1 MYCLFGFSFKTLS
14 IIGVEGEMWLGKL
27 KTEDSIAYFCGAR
40 LNMTGVVYNRC
51 EMVRPGRVFEGV
63 KNIYCGG

>member
-1 MYCLFGFSFKTLS
+1 MGDK
-14 IIGVEGEMWLGKL
+14 IRVEGEMWLGKL
-27 KTEDSIAYFCGAR
+27 KTKDSIAYFCGAR

>member
-1 MYCLFGFSFKTLS
+1 
-14 IIGVEGEMWLGKL
+14 MWLGKL
-27 KTEDSIAYFCGAR
+27 KPEDSIAYFCGAR

>member
-1 MYCLFGFSFKTLS
+1 MGDK
-14 IIGVEGEMWLGKL
+14 IRVEGEMWLGKL
-27 KTEDSIAYFCGAR
+27 KTGDSIAYFCGAR

-63 KNIYCGG
+63 KNILLWRMTWEGRSVEV